1 MTKKLARIRIH
12 LASERG
18 WALLT
23 ALVMLS
29 LMAAIGLAALAYV
42 DTQTAASRQERT
54 RDSAYNLAEGVLA
67 EQAYLLVN
75 YPPASSGFAYPDC
88 TWSTGQAA
96 AVRTGGMAASACI
109 SPSSLNA
116 TFSSN
121 PDYAA
126 SVTWTTRVRDNWG
139 SQTCQEGGGSN
150 CSYFYDKSSAGAQ
163 PYPSCTSGCFS
174 WDSNGDNEV
183 WVVAQASVRGKKHTL
198 VELVRVDKHPIG
210 IPNSVLIA
218 GYVDFQNKHTSVAA
232 NGSAVDMRCNS
243 SQGSNCVE
251 SSHIEPS
258 GSIVY
263 GYPGQNVLQTP
274 DITALVARAKQEN
287 AYYDSCPTDPPGTL
301 VVVLA
306 TSSSQC
312 GWSSLPVTSPSK
324 FGTYIQLNGQLRLN
338 GTNSYYGLIYLG
350 NSSVPGFG
358 VGSPRSDDVYY
369 DNGNATIQGSLMV
382 DGPGGAHIGN
392 GAQSAMSFDSRAFTN
407 LWSYGNQNIVKGSF
421 REIDG

>member
-1 MTKKLARIRIH
+1 MTPRI
-12 LASERG
+12 SNERG

-29 LMAAIGLAALAYV
+29 LMAAIGLAAFAYV

-54 RDSAYNLAEGVLA
+54 RDSAYNLTEGVLG

-88 TWSTGQAA
+88 TWSTGQAS
-96 AVRTGGMAASACI
+96 AVRTAGMAASACV

-116 TFSSN
+116 TFTSN
-121 PDYAA
+121 PDYATG
-126 SVTWTTRVRDNWG
+126 VTWTTRVRDNWG
-139 SQTCQEGGGSN
+139 SQPCQEGGGSS
-150 CSYFYDKSSAGAQ
+150 CSYFYDPSSTASQ
-163 PYPSCTSGCFS
+163 PYPTCTGNCYS
-174 WDSNGDNEV
+174 WDANGDNQV
-183 WVVAQASVRGKKHTL
+183 WIVAQATVRGKKHTL

-218 GYVDFQNKHTSVAA
+218 GYVDFQNKHTSVVA
-232 NGSAVDMRCNS
+232 NGSAVDVRCAS
-243 SQGSNCVE
+243 AQDPSCID
-251 SSHIEPS
+251 SSHIVPS
-258 GSIVY
+258 GSIVP
-263 GYPGQNVLQTP
+263 GYPGQSVLQTP
-274 DITALVARAKQEN
+274 DIVALVARAKQEN
-287 AYYDSCPTDPPGTL
+287 AFYDSCPTAPQGTL
-301 VVVLA
+301 VVVMG
-306 TSSSQC
+306 TSSTQC
-312 GWSSLPVTSPSK
+312 GWSSLPATGPSK

-350 NSSVPGFG
+350 NSTVPGFG
-358 VGSPRSDDVYY
+358 NGAPRTDDVYY

-392 GAQSAMSFDSRAFTN
+392 GAQSAMAFDSRAFTN

-421 REIDG
+421 REVNG